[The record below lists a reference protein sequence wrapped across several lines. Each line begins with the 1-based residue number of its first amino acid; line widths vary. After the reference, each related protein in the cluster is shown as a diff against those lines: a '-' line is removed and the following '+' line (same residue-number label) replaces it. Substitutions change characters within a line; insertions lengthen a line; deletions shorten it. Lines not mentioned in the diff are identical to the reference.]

1 MRFLLDTNIL
11 IPLEQSQQPL
21 VASLANFVRLSNENG
36 HQLIYHPATEDDIR
50 RDTNEVRRL
59 QTLERLRQYSRLDQR
74 PACPWNDG
82 TTSPND
88 IADNEILYALYCEAA
103 HALVTEDH
111 GIHRKAKE
119 KGLGDRVYYIQTADD
134 WLRRLHEHVPVQL
147 PNIEEVSLYSLV
159 PLLNSEFFDSLRVG
173 YADFD
178 DWFRAKARNG
188 LKAWVVRESP
198 NVLGAIC
205 IYDIQTNEVITEEGI
220 VLSGTA
226 LKLSTFKV
234 GETMRGRKIG
244 ELFLKAAF
252 RYATANRHE
261 NIFIHGELEQ
271 HSFLFDL
278 LEDFGFE
285 AVGTHPGSTGRDVV
299 YVKRHPVTPP
309 ICSDVSP
316 FDYLKMYFPHFRKG
330 VEVNK
335 YVIPIQPEFHQVLFP
350 DYKSESDRQM
360 LLFQHVN
367 SVGNAIKLAYLCHA
381 QTKQM
386 SAGDIALFYRS
397 GDEKAITSIGVVE
410 EYKTLDDPMV
420 IAQMV
425 SRRTVYTMDQIKQM
439 SQKSTKVMLFRLVSH
454 FDEPVNFAWLRS
466 NNVVKGSIQ
475 SIQLINNEAFERV
488 IEHAGI

>member
-11 IPLEQSQQPL
+11 IPLEQSQHTL
-21 VASLANFVRLSNENG
+21 ESSLANFVRLSHANG
-36 HQLIYHPATEDDIR
+36 HELLYHPATEDDIG
-50 RDTNEVRRL
+50 RDTNEARRL
-59 QTLERLRQYSRLDQR
+59 QTLERLLQYSRLDQT
-74 PACPWNDG
+74 ASCPWNEDD
-82 TTSPND
+82 TSPND
-88 IADNEILYALYCEAA
+88 KADNEILYALYCEAA
-103 HALVTEDH
+103 HALITEDH

-147 PNIEEVSLYSLV
+147 PNIEDVSLYSLV
-159 PLLNSEFFDSLRVG
+159 PLINSTFFDSLRNA
-173 YADFD
+173 YASFD
-178 DWFRAKARNG
+178 DWFRAKARDG
-188 LKAWVVRESP
+188 VKAWVVRESS
-198 NVLGAIC
+198 NILGAIC
-205 IYDIQTNEVITEEGI
+205 VYDIQSNETITEEGM
-220 VLSGTA
+220 VLSGAA

-252 RYATANRHE
+252 RYATANHHE

-271 HSFLFDL
+271 HTFLFDL

-285 AVGTHPGSTGRDVV
+285 AVGTHPGSVGRDVV

-309 ICSDVSP
+309 ASSDIRP
-316 FDYLKMYFPHFRKG
+316 FDYLRMYYPHFQKG
-330 VEVNK
+330 TNVNK
-335 YVIPIQPEFHQVLFP
+335 YVIPIQPEFHRILFP
-350 DYKSESDRQM
+350 DYKSETDRQL
-360 LLFQHVN
+360 LLFQQVN

-410 EYKTLDDPMV
+410 EYQALDDPMV

-425 SRRTVYTMDQIKQM
+425 SRRTVYSMEQIELMAK
-439 SQKSTKVMLFRLVSH
+439 KSTKVMLFRLISH
-454 FDEPVNFAWLRS
+454 FEAPVNFAWLKS
-466 NNVVKGSIQ
+466 NNVVNGSIQ

-488 IEHAGI
+488 IGHAGI